1 MRIKIFLLC
10 AVVMTLA
17 MCSSAAVGPAASPV
31 LISKNFIDDNTY
43 RIVCRGFPAQGLS
56 GLQRNESA
64 MRAARLNA
72 YLFIKS
78 DFVDSVAPDRDG
90 SVEKFEV
97 TRDYAVIYYV
107 VSKRGL
113 KKLLRPESK
122 EEAAPRPETR
132 TDPDKGPA
140 RDAEKSAS
148 PEPDKDASPK
158 PGPDGASSG
167 GTGNNK

>member
-10 AVVMTLA
+10 AAVMTLA

-113 KKLLRPESK
+113 KKLLRPEPR
-122 EEAAPRPETR
+122 EEAAPR
-132 TDPDKGPA
+132 TDPDNGPA
-140 RDAEKSAS
+140 RDAEKG
-148 PEPDKDASPK
+148 ASPK